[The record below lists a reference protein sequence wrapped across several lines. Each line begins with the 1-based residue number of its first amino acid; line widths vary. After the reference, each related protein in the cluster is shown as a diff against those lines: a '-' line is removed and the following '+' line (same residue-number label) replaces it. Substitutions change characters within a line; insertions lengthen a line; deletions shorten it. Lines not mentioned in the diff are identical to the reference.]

1 MDLLKPIL
9 DSIDPDESFNKHGF
23 YISSGRYFTISFKGK
38 DKSEIELSNFVGE
51 SMVHLING
59 TNNSR
64 RIIKIQRHTSEIE
77 IVEVQSSELKP
88 DSFETILKSKRCTFF
103 GTANHLK
110 RIFAD
115 WMDRETEANIIET
128 LGWNKDLGVYA
139 FSNAVFTK
147 RNKILEVNNYGIIE
161 DPHGKRRYYLPDYGL
176 ANIDDPDYE
185 GERKFLYQAGSLNFE
200 QYTKL
205 YFEAFESNG
214 GIVILYLILSV
225 FGDVIFDQ
233 VGFFPFLF
241 LFGAYGTGKTSLVEF
256 LLRIFGKD
264 FKGIPLNN
272 STGVALS
279 RTMASRKNTIFYLK
293 EYTNDTEASN
303 QDLLLTAYDGTGR
316 STGIKSN
323 DNRTKSSMVS
333 SSLILD
339 GNELPT
345 QKSAVLS
352 RMILL
357 NFESNQFTVEQKK
370 AFSELE
376 KIQDKGFGKVL
387 TEILQQRKYFSD
399 NFLKTFSENRKE
411 LEETF
416 PADFAERTM
425 KHVAL
430 LLTPAKLL
438 HDKLKFP
445 FSFEEITREVVNNAI
460 EQNRLLKD
468 TSETSIFWNA
478 LAYGIKN
485 NSLIEFR
492 PELPDANPKHAHYRV
507 KYAENILQIKLQSIY
522 PDYVKYC
529 KNNNL
534 RFLDFNSLRMLLT
547 SKSNPDFIPSNQ
559 KGRGVYYTDTHFRS
573 CYQFQ
578 MKEENNV
585 ISINEIEINF

>member
-1 MDLLKPIL
+1 MNPYKPIV
-9 DSIDPDESFNKHGF
+9 DSNDPEEDFRELGF
-23 YISSGRYFTISFKGK
+23 YISTGKYYTYQFSK
-38 DKSEIELSNFVGE
+38 DKKTEVELANFAGE
-51 SMVHLING
+51 SLVHLVNG
-59 TNNSR
+59 TNNTR
-64 RIIKIQRHTSEIE
+64 RIIKLQRYTGEIVL
-77 IVEVQSSELKP
+77 VEVQSSELKP
-88 DSFETILKSKRCTFF
+88 DSFEVILKSNRCTFY
-103 GTANHLK
+103 GSAYQLK
-110 RIFAD
+110 RVFAH
-115 WMDRETEANIIET
+115 WMDLESQANIIEI
-128 LGWNKDLGVYA
+128 LGWNKEHEVYA

-147 RNKILEVNNYGIIE
+147 ENKMLHVNEYGIID
-161 DPHGKRRYYLPDYGL
+161 DPNSNKRYYLPAYGL
-176 ANIDDPDYE
+176 ANKENPDYE
-185 GERKFLYQAGSLNFE
+185 GERKFLYQEGDLNFE
-200 QYTKL
+200 DYSKL
-205 YFEAFESNG
+205 YVDAFESNG
-214 GIVILYLILSV
+214 GIAILYLILST
-225 FGDVIFDQ
+225 FWDVVFDQ

-241 LFGAYGTGKTSLVEF
+241 LFGAYGTGKTKTVEF
-256 LLRIFGKD
+256 LLRVFGKD

-279 RTMASRKNTIFYLK
+279 RTMSSRRNTIFYLK

-323 DNRTKSSMVS
+323 DNRTRSAMVS

-357 NFESNQFTVEQKK
+357 NFENNQFSSKQKE

-376 KIQDKGFGKVL
+376 RLQTNGFGKVL
-387 TEILQQRKYFSD
+387 TDILQHREYFATE
-399 NFLKTFSENRKE
+399 FGKTFNENRKE
-411 LEETF
+411 LEKIF
-416 PADFAERTM
+416 PVDFAERTM

-438 HDKLKFP
+438 ESKLQFP
-445 FSFEEITREVVNNAI
+445 FSFEDITQEVVNNAI

-468 TSETSIFWNA
+468 TSETSIFWNS
-478 LAYGIKN
+478 LVWGIKN

-492 PELPDANPKHAHYRV
+492 PDLQGANPKHAHYRV

-522 PDYVKYC
+522 PEYVRYC
-529 KNNNL
+529 KNNNV

-559 KGRGVYYTDTHFRS
+559 KGRGVYYTDTYFRS

-578 MKEENNV
+578 MKEENNTKS
-585 ISINEIEINF
+585 ISGIEINF